1 MFDVDFPYVVEP
13 MRWGDV
19 PAVMA
24 IERESFSL
32 PWPERAYRYELLQNK
47 KSQYIVLR
55 PKPAPAAQGRWELLK
70 RLWRRGSRLPIL
82 AYGGFWL
89 DVSQAHI
96 STLAVTLAWRG
107 RGLGELALWTMLKQ
121 ATLMGAF
128 EVTLEVRVSNHAAQ
142 SLYLKYGLKKTGQQ
156 RQYYQD
162 NGEDAWIMTLADLS
176 SNHAQL
182 TQLGQTLQWKLW
194 RDVEQAASGQ
204 STVVEL

>member
-47 KSQYIVLR
+47 KSHYIVLR
-55 PKPAPAAQGRWELLK
+55 RRSAPAEQGRWELLK
-70 RLWRRGSRLPIL
+70 RLWRRGSCLPIL

-89 DVSQAHI
+89 DAGQAHI
-96 STLAVTLAWRG
+96 STLAVTPAWRG
-107 RGLGELALWTMLKQ
+107 RGLGELALWTVLKQ
-121 ATLMGAF
+121 AALMGAF
-128 EVTLEVRVSNHAAQ
+128 EAMLEVRVSNCAAQ
-142 SLYLKYGLKKTGQQ
+142 GLYLKYGFKKTGQQ
-156 RQYYQD
+156 RQYYRD

-176 SNHAQL
+176 ASRAHL
-182 TQLGQTLQWKLW
+182 TQLGQALQQRLW
-194 RDVEQAASGQ
+194 RGVELAASGQ
-204 STVVEL
+204 SGAVGL